1 MKKNRSFFLIVFLT
15 ILSVSSAI
23 ADKSAQSI
31 TDIISIDEVY
41 INSYTDKTILKK
53 TAAHLPKKE
62 KRTKGLY
69 IGLGQHTQI
78 IECNDRAIQL
88 SRYYGNYTTN
98 GGRMC
103 VQGEYGCILNMS
115 FLPQYNASSLRYNAS
130 GSGIIETNFLLM
142 EQEKLERR
150 SLYSFNAYNKY
161 VFDIMACIYA
171 NGPLFSSNIN
181 DYTYRLKKEDGSLYT
196 YSFESSD
203 RYPKKNGLYA
213 KGKIVID
220 TESFMLKSI
229 YVENMGLHNVY
240 RSNQSKNCSENEKRD
255 CVECSFSIDKYGE
268 ICYALVH
275 IQWGSDID
283 QCFSGTNQPRMK
295 PSDSNCRV
303 TECWKTETCAYMTKA
318 EMVKFYYSLLS
329 ALSTD
334 SIPNIDSRPLVIV
347 STDDSLGNQ
356 MNKVDANLCKYN
368 EKSID
373 NIKWAIDVSGA
384 EKQLSRNKPIK
395 EQYIAQSGDSFNTP
409 RDLIPDKY
417 LAKKASNNSD
427 SKRSKPD
434 TVKISIQIPDKEK
447 TGILRDQYNR
457 LYKK

>member
-142 EQEKLERR
+142 EQEKQIGRASCRER
-150 SLYSFNAYNKY
+150 
-161 VFDIMACIYA
+161 V
-171 NGPLFSSNIN
+171 
-181 DYTYRLKKEDGSLYT
+181 
-196 YSFESSD
+196 
-203 RYPKKNGLYA
+203 
-213 KGKIVID
+213 
-220 TESFMLKSI
+220 
-229 YVENMGLHNVY
+229 
-240 RSNQSKNCSENEKRD
+240 
-255 CVECSFSIDKYGE
+255 
-268 ICYALVH
+268 
-275 IQWGSDID
+275 
-283 QCFSGTNQPRMK
+283 
-295 PSDSNCRV
+295 
-303 TECWKTETCAYMTKA
+303 
-318 EMVKFYYSLLS
+318 
-329 ALSTD
+329 
-334 SIPNIDSRPLVIV
+334 
-347 STDDSLGNQ
+347 
-356 MNKVDANLCKYN
+356 
-368 EKSID
+368 
-373 NIKWAIDVSGA
+373 
-384 EKQLSRNKPIK
+384 
-395 EQYIAQSGDSFNTP
+395 
-409 RDLIPDKY
+409 
-417 LAKKASNNSD
+417 
-427 SKRSKPD
+427 
-434 TVKISIQIPDKEK
+434 
-447 TGILRDQYNR
+447 
-457 LYKK
+457 